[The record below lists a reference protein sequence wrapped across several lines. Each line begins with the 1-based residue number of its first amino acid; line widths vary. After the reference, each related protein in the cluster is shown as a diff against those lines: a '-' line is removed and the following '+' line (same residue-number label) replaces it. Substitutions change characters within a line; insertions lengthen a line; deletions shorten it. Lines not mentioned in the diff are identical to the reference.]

1 MEILNVCSMS
11 ARTPAYCFS
20 RKCLCFCFSRSL
32 KSIKRAMRK
41 VQTIVFFS
49 KYHQNDFLY
58 GAKIP
63 RREALA
69 GDNLAL
75 PLIFILW
82 KICPVDHLKAQKNW
96 GCWGSFLTL
105 CNFVF
110 SSSISN
116 LFLWIFFLSKGIR
129 RAQICLTV
137 QQILGNFIKRRDQSC
152 SKDLYVLCRKTVRS
166 GIELRIWACVNFQ
179 LCHDLSPPGNLSHG
193 VFFSVDPFFRRRRPV
208 NITGVVSGKPRLHY
222 IKTVKLLLTHLFK

>member
-1 MEILNVCSMS
+1 
-11 ARTPAYCFS
+11 
-20 RKCLCFCFSRSL
+20 
-32 KSIKRAMRK
+32 MRK

-63 RREALA
+63 RREVLA

-82 KICPVDHLKAQKNW
+82 KICLADLLKDKKIGLLRQFPR
-96 GCWGSFLTL
+96 CLQFCVFFLYL
-105 CNFVF
+105 KFGLMN
-110 SSSISN
+110 
-116 LFLWIFFLSKGIR
+116 FFLSKGIR

-179 LCHDLSPPGNLSHG
+179 LCHDLSPLGNLSHG

-208 NITGVVSGKPRLHY
+208 NITGAVSGKPRLHY

>member
-1 MEILNVCSMS
+1 MTDKKFSAIMEILNVCSMS

-32 KSIKRAMRK
+32 KAIKRAMRK

-82 KICPVDHLKAQKNW
+82 KICPADHLKAKKI
-96 GCWGSFLTL
+96 GVAEAVSSLFAILYFLPL
-105 CNFVF
+105 
-110 SSSISN
+110 SQIWSYE
-116 LFLWIFFLSKGIR
+116 FF
-129 RAQICLTV
+129 
-137 QQILGNFIKRRDQSC
+137 FIKRC
-152 SKDLYVLCRKTVRS
+152 
-166 GIELRIWACVNFQ
+166 
-179 LCHDLSPPGNLSHG
+179 
-193 VFFSVDPFFRRRRPV
+193 
-208 NITGVVSGKPRLHY
+208 
-222 IKTVKLLLTHLFK
+222 

>member
-20 RKCLCFCFSRSL
+20 RKCLCFRFSRSL

-82 KICPVDHLKAQKNW
+82 KICPTDHLKAKKNW
-96 GCWGSFLTL
+96 GCWGSFLAL

-116 LFLWIFFLSKGIR
+116 LVLWIFFFLSKGIR

-166 GIELRIWACVNFQ
+166 GIELRIWTCVNFQ
-179 LCHDLSPPGNLSHG
+179 LCHDLSPLGNLSHG

-208 NITGVVSGKPRLHY
+208 NITGAVSGKPRLHY
-222 IKTVKLLLTHLFK
+222 IKTV

>member
-1 MEILNVCSMS
+1 MTDKKFSAIMEILNVCSMS
-11 ARTPAYCFS
+11 TRTPAYCFS
-20 RKCLCFCFSRSL
+20 RKCLCFRFSRSL

-96 GCWGSFLTL
+96 GCWGSFLAL

-116 LFLWIFFLSKGIR
+116 LVLWIFFYQKVLEGHK
-129 RAQICLTV
+129 
-137 QQILGNFIKRRDQSC
+137 
-152 SKDLYVLCRKTVRS
+152 YV
-166 GIELRIWACVNFQ
+166 
-179 LCHDLSPPGNLSHG
+179 
-193 VFFSVDPFFRRRRPV
+193 
-208 NITGVVSGKPRLHY
+208 
-222 IKTVKLLLTHLFK
+222 